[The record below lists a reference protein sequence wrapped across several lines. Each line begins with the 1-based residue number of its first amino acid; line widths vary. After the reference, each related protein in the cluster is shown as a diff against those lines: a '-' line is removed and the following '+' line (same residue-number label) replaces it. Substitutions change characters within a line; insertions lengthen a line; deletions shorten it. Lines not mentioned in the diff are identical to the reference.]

1 MFNRFHLINISKN
14 NLEIFQKGY
23 YILGATQVNLNNVKG
38 ESKEYKSPLLKK
50 GIMSN
55 DTKITFSN
63 SDTIEATRRFTS
75 QSKSVCVLNFAS
87 AKHPGGGFV
96 NGSLAQE
103 EMLCY
108 KSNLYNVLIKHEDLY
123 NWSKQ
128 HLNNGLYESWAI
140 YSDSI
145 VVFRDNNLKLC
156 GPSSINVITCPAIN
170 KSVAIKKYSS
180 DKIYKEMYNRC
191 KFILDVAIENN
202 QKNIILGAFGCGVFG
217 NDPKDVANIFYDLFI
232 QEDYLKYFTNIEFAI
247 LGNKNSKEFIDLVKR
262 LNQKY
267 SYGG

>member
-1 MFNRFHLINISKN
+1 MLNRFNLINISKQ

-23 YILGATQVNLNNVKG
+23 YILGNTQVNLNNIKG
-38 ESKEYKSPLLKK
+38 ESKEYKAPLLRK
-50 GIMSN
+50 GIVVPN
-55 DTKITFSN
+55 ETKITFSN
-63 SDTIEATRRFTS
+63 LDTIEATRKFTS

-108 KSNLYNVLIKHEDLY
+108 KSNLYNVLIKHKDLY
-123 NWSKQ
+123 DWSM
-128 HLNNGLYESWAI
+128 HNLNNGLYKSWAI
-140 YSDSI
+140 YSNSI
-145 VVFRDNNLKLC
+145 VVFRENDLKLC
-156 GPSSINVITCPAIN
+156 GPSTINVITCPAVN
-170 KSVAIKKYSS
+170 KNIAIKKFSS

-191 KFILDVAIENN
+191 KFIMDIAIENN
-202 QKNIILGAFGCGVFG
+202 QKNLILGAFGCGVFG

-232 QEDYLKYFTNIEFAI
+232 NEDYLKYFSNIEFAI

-262 LNQKY
+262 LTRL
-267 SYGG
+267 

>member
-1 MFNRFHLINISKN
+1 MFSKIGLITISHKN
-14 NLEIFQKGY
+14 LDIFKRGY
-23 YILGATQVNLNNVKG
+23 YILGSTQVNVNNVLV
-38 ESKEYKSPLLKK
+38 ESKEYREPLSRKEL
-50 GIMSN
+50 MFFN
-55 DTKITFSN
+55 ETKVTFSN
-63 SDTIEATRRFTS
+63 LDTIEATRKYTS

-87 AKHPGGGFV
+87 AKHPGGGFM

-108 KSNLYNVLIKHEDLY
+108 KSNLYDILIKHKDLY
-123 NWSKQ
+123 EWSKQ

-145 VVFRDNNLKLC
+145 VVFRDNDLKLC
-156 GPSSINVITCPAIN
+156 GPSSINVITCPAVN

-180 DKIYKEMYNRC
+180 DKIYQEMYNRC
-191 KFILDVAIENN
+191 KFILDVAIDNN

-232 QEDYLKYFTNIEFAI
+232 KEDYLKYFTNIEFAI

-262 LNQKY
+262 LNQK
-267 SYGG
+267 